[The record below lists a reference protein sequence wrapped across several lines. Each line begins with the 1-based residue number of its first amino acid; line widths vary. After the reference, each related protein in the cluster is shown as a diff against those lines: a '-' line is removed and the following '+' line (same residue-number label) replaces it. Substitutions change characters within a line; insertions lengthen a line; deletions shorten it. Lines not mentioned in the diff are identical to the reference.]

1 MLLDL
6 HHFLLPPQFQHLAVR
21 IRVLRQ
27 NKRWAR
33 RGPVLWD
40 EPARLVPHAARIA
53 ERFWAHGPSPPLRGL
68 VRGAMQ
74 ALPPLAAAFG
84 EGSLS
89 PPRRRRLLTGV
100 GVRRRRRGV
109 GREDNEARGP
119 VAWGP
124 TCPLAPSLASN
135 RHLRVEHNRVRV
147 TRFRRC
153 SIVLRSHTRYQLQLL
168 QILARKRFLR
178 EFRQPL
184 QFRKIII
191 LHTQLIN

>member
-1 MLLDL
+1 MLLVLDL
-6 HHFLLPPQFQHLAVR
+6 HHFLLPPQLQHLAVR

-74 ALPPLAAAFG
+74 ALPPLAAAF
-84 EGSLS
+84 
-89 PPRRRRLLTGV
+89 RA
-100 GVRRRRRGV
+100 GVRRRRRLRVRG
-109 GREDNEARGP
+109 EHNEARGP
-119 VAWGP
+119 VAWGS
-124 TCPLAPSLASN
+124 TCPLAPSLAPN
-135 RHLRVEHNRVRV
+135 RHLRVEHNRVWV

-168 QILARKRFLR
+168 QILARKRFVR
-178 EFRQPL
+178 KFRQPF

-191 LHTQLIN
+191 LLNKLHTINLLSSY